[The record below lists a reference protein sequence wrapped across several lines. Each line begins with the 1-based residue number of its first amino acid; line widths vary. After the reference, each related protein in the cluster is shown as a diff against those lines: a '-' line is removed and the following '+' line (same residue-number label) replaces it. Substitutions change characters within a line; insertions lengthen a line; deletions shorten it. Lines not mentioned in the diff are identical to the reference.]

1 MELYLKAT
9 IIVMACFA
17 VILAVIAVCLNIY
30 LSSLIRL
37 EKKLIKIYEE
47 EIDFLARTGGDKE
60 GVDWNER
67 L

>member
-9 IIVMACFA
+9 IIVMACIA
-17 VILAVIAVCLNIY
+17 VILAVIAISLNIY
-30 LSSLIRL
+30 LSVLIRK
-37 EKKLIKIYEE
+37 EKKVIKIYKE